1 MQPFERTPYRR
12 DPKSGLLL
20 PEPLLGKNL
29 RLLHRG
35 RFGAPP
41 PRFRNPVL
49 AGVEDVVNQPIY
61 DSFSVAAGTA
71 WPNVTTLF
79 AQSQGQSGKTL
90 AQTNMILAGTLQ
102 APQRLYVQS
111 YRIFTGNDTVIAD
124 LNAILRNVSVTLTIG
139 TKPYFQGPVLL
150 LSAGSGALVTAA
162 SQVGTAPTGSAP
174 LFSTSNGNPDQ
185 RSVFSLSRPIMLEEG
200 ESFSVTFRA
209 ETAFNTQANTTNPAG
224 VGATVYFILDGEL
237 YRGVQ

>member
-1 MQPFERTPYRR
+1 MNVKRTPYAR
-12 DPKSGLLL
+12 DRKSGLWL
-20 PEPLLGKNL
+20 PEPLVGKNL

-35 RFGAPP
+35 RFAIPP
-41 PRFRNPVL
+41 ARMRNPVL

-61 DSFSVAAGTA
+61 DSFSVAAATA

-79 AQSQGQSGKTL
+79 AQSMGQSGKTL
-90 AQTNMILAGTLQ
+90 AQTNMIAAGILQ

-111 YRIFTGNDTVIAD
+111 YRVFIGNDTVISD
-124 LNAILRNVSVTLTIG
+124 LNQILRNVSVTLTIG
-139 TKPYFQGPVLL
+139 KKPYFEGPVLL
-150 LSAGSGALVTAA
+150 LSAGCGALVTAA
-162 SQVGTAPTGSAP
+162 ANVGTAPAGSAP

-185 RSVFSLSRPIMLEEG
+185 RNIFSLSRPFMLEEG

-209 ETAFNTQANTTNPAG
+209 ETAFNTTAAAANPPG

>member
-1 MQPFERTPYRR
+1 MNPLTPYRR

-20 PEPLLGKNL
+20 PEPLVGKNL

-35 RFGAPP
+35 RFAVPP
-41 PRFRNPVL
+41 ARFRNPVL

-61 DSFSVAAGTA
+61 DSFSVASGTA

-79 AQSQGQSGKTL
+79 AQSMGQSGKTL
-90 AQTNMILAGTLQ
+90 AQTNMIAAGILQ
-102 APQRLYVQS
+102 APQRLFVQS
-111 YRIFTGNDTVIAD
+111 YRVFIGNDTTIAD
-124 LNAILRNVSVTLTIG
+124 MNSILRNVSVTLTIG
-139 TKPYFQGPVLL
+139 KKPYFEGPVWLL
-150 LSAGSGALVTAA
+150 TAGAGALVTAA
-162 SQVGTAPTGSAP
+162 AQVGTAPTGSAP
-174 LFSTSNGNPDQ
+174 LFSTSNGSPDQ
-185 RSVFSLSRPIMLEEG
+185 RNVFSLSKPFMLEEG

-224 VGATVYFILDGEL
+224 VGATVYFVLDGEL